1 MGRIITGNE
10 GPTLGIS
17 SSKDMFEKL
26 KYESEHLKEDWK
38 NAYVIF
44 NFLVTAWHLFND
56 WSKSDERRSLSRI
69 KRQKKQ
75 LSPEMLL
82 VLDIARDLT
91 NGSKHFILD
100 PKAVANRQI
109 EQTHAGREASY
120 YSYYFHEDIPAV
132 TANNNW
138 YFSIRVL
145 HNILLHYFIWVFD
158 DTIPA
163 KNFPNEISEAILY
176 CNIAQRPRGSSPKIW
191 LLYIESTKSK

>member
-1 MGRIITGNE
+1 MGKIITGNQ

-38 NAYVIF
+38 NSYVIF
-44 NFLVTAWHLFND
+44 NFLVTAWHLFHD
-56 WSKSDERRSLSRI
+56 WPKSEEPLNPSRI
-69 KRQKKQ
+69 KRQKTQ
-75 LSPEMLL
+75 LPSGMLL

-91 NGSKHFILD
+91 NGSKHFTLD
-100 PKAVANRQI
+100 YKPQI
-109 EQTHAGREASY
+109 EKIHDGREASY
-120 YSYYFHEDIPAV
+120 YSFFFHEDIPAV
-132 TANNNW
+132 TAKTNW

-176 CNIAQRPRGSSPKIW
+176 CNIPQRPRGASPKIW
-191 LLYIESTKSK
+191 LLHIESTQPKQ